1 MAPGRAIWRPL
12 ASCRSALGAL
22 HTRPAHGLQSASM
35 LELFGFISSLIT
47 LYIYII
53 IAGAVMSWLIA
64 FNVVNLYN
72 PLVRSIWQ
80 ALNALTEPLQR
91 PIRRMLPDMGGVD
104 ISPVVLILACMFV
117 QLVVIPNM
125 AKIVT

>member
-1 MAPGRAIWRPL
+1 M
-12 ASCRSALGAL
+12 
-22 HTRPAHGLQSASM
+22 H
-35 LELFGFISSLIT
+35 ELLDFISYLIT
-47 LYIYII
+47 LYIYVI
-53 IAGAVMSWLIA
+53 IATAVMSWLIA

-117 QLVVIPNM
+117 QLVILPNV
-125 AKIVT
+125 AKVVT